1 MAMIEVL
8 LLQNGNPSHHRVP
21 ALDVFGSYFPAW
33 LLSLAAGVVLTIIA
47 SAAGSLLGIKPPGFL
62 SPLLYVSLIL
72 IFSISIWF
80 WLFAI

>member
-21 ALDVFGSYFPAW
+21 SLDVFGSYFPAW
-33 LLSLAAGVVLTIIA
+33 LLSLAAGVALTVIA
-47 SAAGSLLGIKPPGFL
+47 SAAGNLLGIKPPGFL

>member
-21 ALDVFGSYFPAW
+21 ALDVFGYYFPAW
-33 LLSLAAGVVLTIIA
+33 LLSLAAGVALTIVA
-47 SAAGSLLGIKPPGFL
+47 SAGGNLLGIKVPGFL
-62 SPLLYVSLIL
+62 SPLGYVSLIL
-72 IFSISIWF
+72 IFSVSVWF